1 MAFWRRGDRHDR
13 RDGTE
18 PPRLSGTPSPESS
31 SARSAVFTYD
41 PLDGQS
47 GTEPLATLRKGA
59 LLSAV
64 DQANDAVDAAHGDWY
79 ALARSTAVLG
89 RTQYSSGDA
98 ELAVAAYDQTV
109 RLYNDNS
116 RAMGGGDDA
125 VTGLATLVDC
135 AGRAMLLHH
144 RQGRRKLAD
153 SAFDVGRLFA
163 EFLAGNGVTAPA
175 SQLLGRRAA
184 VVQRTGQPRSG
195 LLDPGILSLLDPQ
208 DTLREATWAVMEYLD
223 APGPHT
229 LAEALHAT
237 GAEQQLWATHLA
249 EALTVNGGHKTD
261 CWSPTL
267 RGSHLGLLPA
277 AAQAVSR
284 ALGDTTGTAGDGWRL
299 TGREIHMCYSVA
311 SGRGELRFA
320 LKDHAEYWGGL
331 LLALGKDALRNGHT
345 ALASD
350 CGDWLRGV
358 LTQAAPHT
366 LIAPWGQ
373 ELHVG
378 SQQLPS

>member
-1 MAFWRRGDRHDR
+1 MAFWRREDRHDR
-13 RDGTE
+13 RDSRV
-18 PPRLSGTPSPESS
+18 PPRLPGTPSPTS
-31 SARSAVFTYD
+31 SAAQSVFTYD
-41 PLDGQS
+41 PLDGQP
-47 GTEPLATLRKGA
+47 GTEPLATLRRGA

-64 DQANDAVDAAHGDWY
+64 DQANDAVDATHDDWY
-79 ALARSTAVLG
+79 ALARNAAVLG
-89 RTQYSSGDA
+89 RTQYAGGDA
-98 ELAVAAYDQTV
+98 ELAVAAYDQAV

-116 RAMGGGDDA
+116 RAMGRGADA
-125 VTGLATLVDC
+125 ATGLATLVDC

-163 EFLAGNGVTAPA
+163 EFLAGNGLTDPA

-184 VVQRTGQPRSG
+184 VLQQTGQPRGG
-195 LLDPGILSLLDPQ
+195 LLKPEILSLLDPQ
-208 DTLREATWAVMEYLD
+208 DTLREATWAVAEYLD
-223 APGPHT
+223 SPGPHT
-229 LAEALHAT
+229 LAEALRAT
-237 GAEQQLWATHLA
+237 GAEQQPWATRLA
-249 EALTVNGGHKTD
+249 DALTVNGGRKD
-261 CWSPTL
+261 EPWSPTQ
-267 RGSHLGLLPA
+267 RGSHLGFLPA
-277 AAQAVSR
+277 AAKAVSS
-284 ALGDTTGTAGDGWRL
+284 ALDGTSGTAGDGWRL

-331 LLALGKDALRNGHT
+331 LLSLGKDALRTGHT
-345 ALASD
+345 TLAAD

-366 LIAPWGQ
+366 LINPWGQ
-373 ELHVG
+373 VLHAG

>member
-1 MAFWRRGDRHDR
+1 M
-13 RDGTE
+13 
-18 PPRLSGTPSPESS
+18 SS
-31 SARSAVFTYD
+31 SAQSVFTYD
-41 PLDGQS
+41 PLDGEP
-47 GTEPLATLRKGA
+47 GTEPLATLRRGA

-64 DQANDAVDAAHGDWY
+64 DQANDAVDAAHNDWY
-79 ALARSTAVLG
+79 ALARSAAVLG
-89 RTQYSSGDA
+89 RTQYSSGDS
-98 ELAVAAYDQTV
+98 ELAVAAYDQAV

-116 RAMGGGDDA
+116 RAMGRGEDA
-125 VTGLATLVDC
+125 ATGLATLVDC

-163 EFLAGNGVTAPA
+163 EFLAGNRLTAPA

-195 LLDPGILSLLDPQ
+195 LLAPEILSLLDPQ
-208 DTLREATWAVMEYLD
+208 DTLREATWAVAEYLD
-223 APGPHT
+223 SPGPHT
-229 LAEALHAT
+229 LAEALRAT
-237 GAEQQLWATHLA
+237 GAESQPWATHLA
-249 EALTVNGGHKTD
+249 GALTVDGGRKED

-267 RGSHLGLLPA
+267 RGSHLGFLPN
-277 AAQAVSR
+277 AAQAVSG
-284 ALGDTTGTAGDGWRL
+284 ALGDATGTAGDGWRL

-331 LLALGKDALRNGHT
+331 LLALGKDALRAGHT
-345 ALASD
+345 SLASD

-373 ELHVG
+373 KLHAG
-378 SQQLPS
+378 AQQLPS